1 MFRAILN
8 IIWLLFGGIW
18 LAALYFIAGVIACV
32 FIITI
37 PFGIASF
44 RMARY
49 VLWPYG
55 KAVIDKPDAGA
66 GSAIGNVIWF
76 LLFGWWLA
84 LGHIFTAIAQSLT
97 IIGIIDAIVNLK
109 MIPVTCFP
117 FGKRIVDRDALPP
130 TARPLHSV

>member
-1 MFRAILN
+1 MRTILN
-8 IIWLLFGGIW
+8 IIWLVFGGIW
-18 LAALYFIAGVIACV
+18 LAMLYFLAGVLACL
-32 FIITI
+32 FIVTI

-55 KAVIDKPDAGA
+55 KAVVLKPNAGV
-66 GSAIGNVIWF
+66 GSSIGNVAWF
-76 LLFGWWLA
+76 VLCGWWLA
-84 LGHIFTAIAQSLT
+84 IGHVVTAAAQALT

-117 FGKRIVDRDALPP
+117 FGKRIVDRDSLRPGD
-130 TARPLHSV
+130 RPLHSI

>member
-1 MFRAILN
+1 MRTVLN
-8 IIWLLFGGIW
+8 VIWLVFGGIW
-18 LAALYFIAGVIACV
+18 LAAAYFLAGVIMCV
-32 FIITI
+32 LIVTI

-55 KAVIDKPDAGA
+55 KAVVTRPGA
-66 GSAIGNVIWF
+66 GVASGIGNLVWF
-76 LLFGWWLA
+76 VLAGWWLA
-84 LGHIFTAIAQSLT
+84 IVHVATAIAQSLT

-117 FGKRIVDRDALPP
+117 FGKRIVDRDSLLPGD
-130 TARPLHSV
+130 RPLHSI

>member
-1 MFRAILN
+1 MRTILN
-8 IIWLLFGGIW
+8 IIWLVFGGIW
-18 LAALYFIAGVIACV
+18 LAALYFIAGILA
-32 FIITI
+32 FIPIVTI

-55 KAVIDKPDAGA
+55 KAVVEKPGA
-66 GSAIGNVIWF
+66 GVASGVANVLWF
-76 LLFGWWLA
+76 VLFGWWLA
-84 LGHIFTAIAQSLT
+84 IGHVVTAVAQSLT

-117 FGKRIVDRDALPP
+117 FGKRIIDRSSLHPDQ
-130 TARPLHSV
+130 RPLHSI

>member
-1 MFRAILN
+1 MRTILN
-8 IIWLLFGGIW
+8 VIWLIFGGIW
-18 LAALYFIAGVIACV
+18 LAAAYFVAGIIACI
-32 FIITI
+32 FIVTI

-55 KAVIDKPDAGA
+55 KAVVQRPDAGVIS
-66 GSAIGNVIWF
+66 GIGNVVWF
-76 LLFGWWLA
+76 IVAGWWLA
-84 LGHIFTAIAQSLT
+84 LAHIATAIAQSLT

-117 FGKRIVDRDALPP
+117 FGKRIVDRDSLLPGQ
-130 TARPLHSV
+130 RPLHSI

>member
-1 MFRAILN
+1 MRTILN
-8 IIWLLFGGIW
+8 VIWLVFGGIW
-18 LAALYFIAGVIACV
+18 LAVLYFLAGVLACLLIV
-32 FIITI
+32 TI

-55 KAVIDKPDAGA
+55 KAVVVKPDAGV
-66 GSAIGNVIWF
+66 GSSVGNVIWF
-76 LLFGWWLA
+76 VLFGWWLA
-84 LGHIFTAIAQSLT
+84 IGHVVTAVAQSLT

-117 FGKRIVDRDALPP
+117 FGKRIVNRDSLLPGQ
-130 TARPLHSV
+130 RPLHSI

>member
-1 MFRAILN
+1 MRTILN
-8 IIWLLFGGIW
+8 IIWLVFGGIW
-18 LAALYFIAGVIACV
+18 LAMLYFLAGVLACL
-32 FIITI
+32 FIVTI

-55 KAVIDKPDAGA
+55 KAVVLKPNAGV
-66 GSAIGNVIWF
+66 GSSIGNVLWF
-76 LLFGWWLA
+76 VLCGWWLA
-84 LGHIFTAIAQSLT
+84 IGHVVTAAAQALT

-117 FGKRIVDRDALPP
+117 FGKRIVDRDSLRPSD
-130 TARPLHSV
+130 RPLHSI

>member
-1 MFRAILN
+1 MRTILN
-8 IIWLLFGGIW
+8 IIWLVFGGIW
-18 LAALYFIAGVIACV
+18 LAALYFLAGILACI

-55 KAVIDKPDAGA
+55 KAVVDKPNAGV
-66 GSAIGNVIWF
+66 GSAIANVVWF
-76 LLFGWWLA
+76 ILCGWWLA
-84 LGHIFTAIAQSLT
+84 IGHVVTAVAQALT

-117 FGKRIVDRDALPP
+117 FGKRIVDRESLLPGQ
-130 TARPLHSV
+130 RPLHSI

>member
-1 MFRAILN
+1 MRTILN
-8 IIWLLFGGIW
+8 VIWLVFGGIW
-18 LAALYFIAGVIACV
+18 LAALYFLAGVIACV
-32 FIITI
+32 LIVTI

-55 KAVIDKPDAGA
+55 KAVVQRPDAGVAA
-66 GSAIGNVIWF
+66 GIGNVVWF
-76 LLFGWWLA
+76 IVAGWWLA
-84 LGHIFTAIAQSLT
+84 LAHVLTAIAQSLT

-117 FGKRIVDRDALPP
+117 FGKRIVDRGSLAPGQ
-130 TARPLHSV
+130 RPLHSI

>member
-1 MFRAILN
+1 MRTILN
-8 IIWLLFGGIW
+8 IIWLVFGGIW
-18 LAALYFIAGVIACV
+18 LAMLYFLAGVLAFL
-32 FIITI
+32 FIVTI

-55 KAVIDKPDAGA
+55 KAVVLKPNAGV
-66 GSAIGNVIWF
+66 GSSIGNVAWF
-76 LLFGWWLA
+76 VLCGWWLA
-84 LGHIFTAIAQSLT
+84 IGHVVTAAAQALT

-117 FGKRIVDRDALPP
+117 FGKRIVDRDSLRPGD
-130 TARPLHSV
+130 RPLHSI

>member
-1 MFRAILN
+1 MRTILN
-8 IIWLLFGGIW
+8 IIWLVFGGIW
-18 LAALYFIAGVIACV
+18 LAAAYFIAGIVACI

-55 KAVIDKPDAGA
+55 KAVVQRPDAGVMS
-66 GSAIGNVIWF
+66 GIGNVIWF
-76 LLFGWWLA
+76 IVAGWWLA
-84 LGHIFTAIAQSLT
+84 IAHIVTAIAQSLT

-117 FGKRIVDRDALPP
+117 FGKRIVDRESLHPGQ
-130 TARPLHSV
+130 RPLHSI

>member
-1 MFRAILN
+1 MRTILN
-8 IIWLLFGGIW
+8 IIWLVFGGIW
-18 LAALYFIAGVIACV
+18 LALLYFVAGVLSCV
-32 FIITI
+32 LIVTI

-55 KAVIDKPDAGA
+55 KAVVLKPNAGV
-66 GSAIGNVIWF
+66 GSSIGNVVWF
-76 LLFGWWLA
+76 LLCGWWLA
-84 LGHIFTAIAQSLT
+84 VGHVLTAVAQSLT

-117 FGKRIVDRDALPP
+117 FGKRIVDRDSLLPGD
-130 TARPLHSV
+130 RPLHSI

>member
-1 MFRAILN
+1 MRTILN
-8 IIWLLFGGIW
+8 IIWLVFGGIW
-18 LAALYFIAGVIACV
+18 LAMLYFLAGVLAFL
-32 FIITI
+32 FIVTI

-55 KAVIDKPDAGA
+55 KAIVLKPNAGV
-66 GSAIGNVIWF
+66 GSSIGNVAWF
-76 LLFGWWLA
+76 VLCGWWLA
-84 LGHIFTAIAQSLT
+84 IGHVVTAAAQALT

-117 FGKRIVDRDALPP
+117 FGKRIVDRDSLRPGD
-130 TARPLHSV
+130 RPLHSI

>member
-1 MFRAILN
+1 MRTILN
-8 IIWLLFGGIW
+8 IIWLVFGGIW
-18 LAALYFIAGVIACV
+18 LAALYFLAGILACILIV
-32 FIITI
+32 TI

-55 KAVIDKPDAGA
+55 KAVVAKPGAGG

-76 LLFGWWLA
+76 IVAGWWLA
-84 LGHIFTAIAQSLT
+84 IGHVVTAIAQSLT

-117 FGKRIVDRDALPP
+117 FGKRIVDRNSLRPDQ
-130 TARPLHSV
+130 RPLHSI